1 MAAGVPIVATDVGA
15 CREVLEG
22 GRCGLLVEPINPQAL
37 ALGMLEALAN
47 PDATRK
53 RATAARDR
61 ALNDFSVAAMAQAYG
76 EELGI
81 R

>member
-1 MAAGVPIVATDVGA
+1 M
-15 CREVLEG
+15 
-22 GRCGLLVEPINPQAL
+22 EPINPQAL
-37 ALGMLEALAN
+37 ALGMLEALAD

-61 ALNDFSVAAMAQAYG
+61 ALNDFSVAAMAQVYG

-81 R
+81 S